1 MALRLFGDPIFRQ
14 RAEPVG
20 EIERGVR
27 GVVEQIIA
35 AMEEHGAIGLS
46 AVHVGHLMRI
56 VVIRL
61 QPGDTP
67 AVYINP
73 TLSDPSP
80 EREMGEEGS
89 ISWPG
94 VRAPVE
100 RPLAITVE
108 AQDLQGNTT
117 TRRLQGL
124 EARVLMHENDQL
136 NGVMFIDR
144 VKGRARKALPP
155 IKN

>member
-1 MALRLFGDPIFRQ
+1 MPLRFFGDPIFRQ

-20 EIERGVR
+20 KIDEAIRLIVDE
-27 GVVEQIIA
+27 IIA
-35 AMEEHGAIGLS
+35 AMDAHGAIGLS
-46 AVHVGHLMRI
+46 AVHVGYLLRI

-61 QPGDTP
+61 EPNDSP
-67 AVYINP
+67 AIYINP
-73 TLSDPSP
+73 ILSDPSP
-80 EREMGEEGS
+80 EREVGEEGS

-100 RPLAITVE
+100 RPVAITVE
-108 AQDLQGNTT
+108 SQDLNGKTVK
-117 TRRLQGL
+117 RRLENL

-144 VKGRARKALPP
+144 VRGKARKNLPP
-155 IKN
+155 IKR